1 MANNISKSGK
11 ISAVALDFDGVIT
24 SLNID
29 WHEAI
34 HQASAIAGYDVKSLL
49 VFYEEQFGKP
59 LFEKVSDEMEKL
71 ELESI
76 KRAQLLPYVK
86 EALTQLSEKSVD
98 LYIVSM
104 QTKKVIIEFLNKH
117 ELSNYFK
124 DIVTREKCSTKKA
137 QVEYV
142 LKIYNINP
150 NQLLLVD
157 DLKRNIIACNELGI
171 ACFHFQA
178 KNGFLWKQDTAKEA
192 WNKILAII

>member
-1 MANNISKSGK
+1 MASNIGKTGK
-11 ISAVALDFDGVIT
+11 ITAVALDFDGVIT
-24 SLNID
+24 SLDID

-34 HQASAIAGYDVKSLL
+34 RQASAIADYDVKSLL
-49 VFYEEQFGKP
+49 LFYEEQFGKP

-86 EALTQLSEKSVD
+86 ESVTKLFEKGVD

-104 QTKKVIIEFLNKH
+104 QTKKVISEFLNKH
-117 ELSNYFK
+117 ELSGYFK
-124 DIVTREKCSTKKA
+124 SIVTRDKCSTKKA

-142 LKIYNINP
+142 LKSYNISP

-157 DLKRNIIACNELGI
+157 DLKRNIVACSELGVV
-171 ACFHFQA
+171 CFHFQV
-178 KNGFLWKQDTAKEA
+178 KTGFLWKQDIAKEA
-192 WNKILAII
+192 WNKILATT